1 MNPKQMRKIR
11 HKAKVILLAWVK
23 HLVKKENQHNI
34 TSEKFKILLDTISYK
49 WNGTTKVLQP
59 MSYRWLVQTLK
70 KNPEAT
76 LEDIEKLVNPTGR
89 ASKKVL

>member
-11 HKAKVILLAWVK
+11 HKAKAILLAWVK

-70 KNPEAT
+70 KN
-76 LEDIEKLVNPTGR
+76 LLQGHL
-89 ASKKVL
+89 KKQLRNLSS